1 MKDAQKKNDK
11 YASKDEGT
19 GENNFAQNASERR
32 CYACGAKEYM
42 LDTCPLRDVIPR
54 SKWFDR
60 TNREYNLHQD
70 TRNTNTDT
78 STENDDVEHFTRPC
92 WSGAQLCMNTT
103 ERATI
108 NDRSVILDSGSTISL
123 FKSKHFVTD
132 IRDTKDK
139 IQLKTNGGTRI
150 VDKEGFV
157 CTNAFGISAVI
168 MSGFSC
174 A

>member
-1 MKDAQKKNDK
+1 
-11 YASKDEGT
+11 
-19 GENNFAQNASERR
+19 
-32 CYACGAKEYM
+32 
-42 LDTCPLRDVIPR
+42 
-54 SKWFDR
+54 
-60 TNREYNLHQD
+60 
-70 TRNTNTDT
+70 
-78 STENDDVEHFTRPC
+78 
-92 WSGAQLCMNTT
+92 MNTT

-139 IQLKTNGGTRI
+139 IQLETNGGTRI